1 MESTRMERLLIAIVA
16 GRSQDSVGGLK
27 DAKERLF
34 WDNVTR
40 QVAEAIAA
48 GYVIEV
54 PSEMPDWYD
63 SGLRV
68 KDEPTPASKA
78 MGESDELKSMPEEP
92 VIPGSLDAP
101 VGPDVHH
108 DSND

>member
-27 DAKERLF
+27 DAEEREF
-34 WDNVTR
+34 WDTVTR
-40 QVAEAIAA
+40 EVAEAIAA
-48 GYVIEV
+48 GYVIDV
-54 PSEMPDWYD
+54 PSEWGEVYD

-68 KDEPTPASKA
+68 NAEPTPASKA

-92 VIPGSLDAP
+92 VIPSSLDAP